1 MVTSPHTSGEIGGFT
16 IDSDE
21 IKSGTTFIL
30 DSDTN
35 NGMLKIGAGGTGS
48 ATGTSTGVYLDGD
61 GDWAL
66 VKDAQNRIF
75 NDGTNLVL
83 KSEDFSLSGS
93 TTLAIDIE
101 KIRLGSNATTTLTHG
116 STGTFLDKNGKFSFV
131 EDR

>member
-1 MVTSPHTSGEIGGFT
+1 MEIFVRQPV
-16 IDSDE
+16 
-21 IKSGTTFIL
+21 
-30 DSDTN
+30 
-35 NGMLKIGAGGTGS
+35 
-48 ATGTSTGVYLDGD
+48 TSTGVYLDGD

-116 STGTFLDKNGKFSFV
+116 STGTFWIKMVNLVLLKMLII
-131 EDR
+131 

>member
-1 MVTSPHTSGEIGGFT
+1 MKSSGQITASDAQITGKITATSGEIGGFT

-35 NGMLKIGAGGTGS
+35 NGMLKIGASGGPGS
-48 ATGTSTGVYLDGD
+48 ATGTSTGVYLAGD
-61 GDWAL
+61 GNWAL

-93 TTLAIDIE
+93 TTLAIDIVAVS
-101 KIRLGSNATTTLTHG
+101 LPS
-116 STGTFLDKNGKFSFV
+116 
-131 EDR
+131 